1 MPMTRHPARSFTFEI
16 KRANRRMPE
25 VVTLSKTSSPES
37 PSLADQVFGKFSVQP
52 RTPRA
57 DAINV
62 PASVRPALSLGT
74 NSPEVLGTTEPS
86 AKRSTR
92 RVLPDLLSAPVNP
105 VEERVRLEADERAA
119 RRRAARVSRARKVV
133 ERSSVA
139 ATREETAPTLVAA
152 TPSAVTK
159 PVSADEQWREAV
171 ATSSQPI
178 DPPVEPLATS
188 RKWKRNAPLAVFRRA
203 ERNGRSP
210 PHLLRASVGSAVCP
224 KPAGEVRKK
233 KHLLQVA

>member
-16 KRANRRMPE
+16 KRVNRRTPE
-25 VVTLSKTSSPES
+25 ILTLSKTSSPES

-92 RVLPDLLSAPVNP
+92 RVLPDLLSAPANP

-119 RRRAARVSRARKVV
+119 RRKAARVSRAKKEV

-139 ATREETAPTLVAA
+139 AACEDVAPTR
-152 TPSAVTK
+152 VTTTGDIVTE
-159 PVSADEQWREAV
+159 PVVMDNQLEQASTTLPQEADQ
-171 ATSSQPI
+171 S
-178 DPPVEPLATS
+178 VELAATS
-188 RKWKRNAPLAVFRRA
+188 RKQKRNALLRAFRRA
-203 ERNGRSP
+203 ERNGW
-210 PHLLRASVGSAVCP
+210 SVPCL
-224 KPAGEVRKK
+224 PAGQRWKRR
-233 KHLLQVA
+233 LPIACW